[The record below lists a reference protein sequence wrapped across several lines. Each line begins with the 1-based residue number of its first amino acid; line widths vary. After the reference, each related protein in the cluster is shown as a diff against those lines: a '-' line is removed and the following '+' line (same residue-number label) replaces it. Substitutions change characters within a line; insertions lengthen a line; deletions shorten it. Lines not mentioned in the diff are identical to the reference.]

1 MGPGWLNFQ
10 PVAGKM
16 VVGLSVR
23 NMGVFSKL
31 LENTL
36 KMAGFGGL
44 RTGRMAGDKC
54 VTAGRE

>member
-1 MGPGWLNFQ
+1 MGPGWFNFQ

-16 VVGLSVR
+16 ITGLSVR

-36 KMAGFGGL
+36 KMAEFL
-44 RTGRMAGDKC
+44 RVADRPDGR
-54 VTAGRE
+54 